1 MDCRKCHHLDIH
13 STQHNKNCHLCD
25 VNFPTVILN
34 ANGFVYNKS
43 ICAGLQQIDCML
55 WRNVCHKP
63 LKRLQHIFKLFIL
76 ISAVNNFVCRQDNL
90 QITPFYSFSMIRQEF
105 VSIAKK
111 DKPSIL
117 RTKDL
122 TDIQFDNL
130 ESEFREKYVHY
141 GFLHISYL
149 LISSYKPAGT
159 GFVP

>member
-1 MDCRKCHHLDIH
+1 M
-13 STQHNKNCHLCD
+13 
-25 VNFPTVILN
+25 ILN
-34 ANGFVYNKS
+34 ISGLVYNKS

-55 WRNVCHKP
+55 WRNVCHKS
-63 LKRLQHIFKLFIL
+63 LKKLLHLFKLFIL
-76 ISAVNNFVCRQDNL
+76 ISGVNNFVCRQDSL
-90 QITPFYSFSMIRQEF
+90 KIPPFYSFSMIRQEF

-122 TDIQFDNL
+122 TDIQFDSL